1 MPRFGCRS
9 RRNPDPPNTPRER
22 RTIQDIDARLY
33 SPSLAQR
40 RGVRV
45 RRIALPEP
53 ATRAGLI
60 GAYAQAMAD
69 EPRLKLILL
78 TM

>member
-1 MPRFGCRS
+1 M
-9 RRNPDPPNTPRER
+9 E
-22 RTIQDIDARLY
+22 
-33 SPSLAQR
+33 SLAQR

-60 GAYAQAMAD
+60 DAYAQAMVD
-69 EPRLKLILL
+69 EPQLKLILV
-78 TM
+78 TA